1 MTEYVPGRRLS
12 ALCQGCGWDCL
23 NLGHG
28 GWESHVG
35 IFTKCGIQKSAWITL
50 YPLTT
55 DKLGSTFTPWFVQS
69 PVASPGLL

>member
-50 YPLTT
+50 SFDYR
-55 DKLGSTFTPWFVQS
+55 
-69 PVASPGLL
+69 